1 MSGQQRWKIMLA
13 AGATALALAACG
25 GGGSNTSE
33 PNPAPPAPPAPV
45 PPIAPAPP
53 LEPGAPALTNNPSTD
68 GRNWIN
74 FRREQAG
81 VPTLAQNTRLDSATQ
96 GHSDWQRRN
105 NTVSH
110 EQVVGTAGFT
120 GVSMRDRLTA
130 AGYTFS
136 GSFAY
141 GEVIAATSNKN
152 GFAMVDELVTAI
164 YHRFV
169 MFEPVFKEV
178 GTGTATTSANYAYF
192 TANMTSNNGY
202 GPGVG
207 SIVTWPFSNQT
218 GVTRNFFSDTE
229 APDPIP
235 NANEVGYP
243 ISVHANI
250 TSVLTVQTFTV
261 RPQGGALL
269 PAALIATG
277 VDIRPETPTSAAAI
291 IPLQPLAA
299 ATTYE
304 VSFSGDLNGVAVSR
318 NWSFTTR

>member
-1 MSGQQRWKIMLA
+1 MSGQQRWKMMLA
-13 AGATALALAACG
+13 AGATIMALASC
-25 GGGSNTSE
+25 GGGSNDNE
-33 PNPAPPAPPAPV
+33 PDTLVPV
-45 PPIAPAPP
+45 PTPIPTPIPPVDPAQPT
-53 LEPGAPALTNNPSTD
+53 LTNNIATD

-74 FRREQAG
+74 YKRGQAG
-81 VPTLAQNTRLDSATQ
+81 VPTLAQNARLDVAAQ

-110 EQVVGTAGFT
+110 EQVPGSAGFT
-120 GVSMRDRLTA
+120 GATMRDRLTA

-141 GEVIAATSNKN
+141 GEVIAATSNKD
-152 GFAMVDELVTAI
+152 GFAMVDELITAI

-169 MFEPVFKEV
+169 IFEPVFKEV
-178 GTGTATTSANYAYF
+178 GTGAATTSSNYSYL
-192 TANMTSNNGY
+192 TANMTANNGY
-202 GPGVG
+202 GPGVN
-207 SIVTWPFSNQT
+207 SIVVWPYSGQT

-250 TSVLTVQTFTV
+250 TSVLTVGTFTV
-261 RPQGGALL
+261 RPQNGAVLPVALL
-269 PAALIATG
+269 AKG
-277 VDIRPETPTSAAAI
+277 VDTRPETPNSAAAI

-299 ATTYE
+299 ATTYD
-304 VSFSGDLNGVAVSR
+304 VTFTGSLNGISVIR
-318 NWSFTTR
+318 NWSFTTK

>member
-1 MSGQQRWKIMLA
+1 MGGQQRWKMIMVA
-13 AGATALALAACG
+13 SATAMALTACG
-25 GGGSNTSE
+25 GDSTMTTNPQPT
-33 PNPAPPAPPAPV
+33 PAPPAGPSAPLLSGS
-45 PPIAPAPP
+45 IAI
-53 LEPGAPALTNNPSTD
+53 D

-74 FRREQAG
+74 YRREQAG
-81 VPTLAQNTRLDSATQ
+81 VPTVAQNARLDIAAQ
-96 GHSDWQRRN
+96 GHSDWQLRN

-110 EQVVGTAGFT
+110 DEVPGTPGFT
-120 GVSMRDRLTA
+120 GATVRDRLTA

-141 GEVIAATSNKN
+141 GEVIAATSSRN
-152 GFAMVDELVTAI
+152 GFEMVDELMTAI
-164 YHRFV
+164 FHRFV
-169 MFEPVFKEV
+169 ILEPVFKEV
-178 GTGTATTSANYAYF
+178 GTGAATSSANFSYF
-192 TANMTSNNGY
+192 TANFAANNGF
-202 GPGVG
+202 GPGVS
-207 SIVTWPFSNQT
+207 SIVTWPFSGQT

-261 RPQGGALL
+261 RPRGGAVLAVSLL
-269 PAALIATG
+269 SKAT
-277 VDIRPETPTSAAAI
+277 DARPETPTSAAAI

-299 ATTYE
+299 NTTYD
-304 VSFSGDLNGVAVSR
+304 VSFTGRLNSTTVSR

>member
-1 MSGQQRWKIMLA
+1 MGGQQRWKMMMA
-13 AGATALALAACG
+13 ACATALALAGCG
-25 GGGSNTSE
+25 GDANNSRD
-33 PNPAPPAPPAPV
+33 PAPAAPPAAPG
-45 PPIAPAPP
+45 
-53 LEPGAPALTNNPSTD
+53 EPGQPALTNNIAVD

-81 VPTLAQNTRLDSATQ
+81 VPTVAQNGRLDTAAQ

-105 NTVSH
+105 NQVSH
-110 EQVVGTAGFT
+110 EQVGGTPGFT
-120 GVSMRDRLTA
+120 GASVRDRLTA

-141 GEVIAATSNKN
+141 GEVIAATTNRN
-152 GFAMVDELVTAI
+152 GFEMVDELITAI
-164 YHRFV
+164 FHRFV
-169 MFEPVFKEV
+169 IFEPIFKEV
-178 GTGTATTSANYAYF
+178 GTGGATSSANYAYF
-192 TANMTSNNGY
+192 TANFTANNGY
-202 GPGVG
+202 GPGVN
-207 SIVTWPFSNQT
+207 SIVTWPFSGQA

-250 TSVLTVQTFTV
+250 TSVVTVQAFTV
-261 RPQGGALL
+261 RPRGGAVLPVALL
-269 PAALIATG
+269 TKETDAR
-277 VDIRPETPTSAAAI
+277 VETPTSAAAI

-299 ATTYE
+299 NTTYD
-304 VSFSGDLNGVAVSR
+304 VSFNGAVNGSAVSR